1 MTTTDPT
8 SPAGSAHERPWVDP
22 QRGLT
27 SSEVAERVAAGQV
40 NDLPEAPSRTVGQI
54 FRANLLTR
62 FNFLMVGL
70 AVVPMA
76 LGSPKDALFVLVVV
90 ANTIIGSAQELRAKR
105 TLDRLSVLS
114 APKAHVVRDG
124 NVAALA
130 ISALVLD
137 DVIELR
143 PGTEVPA
150 DAVVVRS
157 DGLELDESLLT
168 GESDTVGKGPGDDV
182 LSGSFIAAGNGRAQV
197 VKVGADAY
205 AAKLAEQARRFTL
218 VHSELMATIN
228 RIIQIVT
235 WILVPVAVLQFV
247 SSVYW
252 SDSSLKEG
260 LLGAVASVVG
270 MVPEGLVLLTSV
282 AFAVGVVRLAR
293 HRTLVQELP
302 AIEVLARV
310 DTICVDKTGTITE
323 GALDL
328 AAIVPIG
335 PPDGDGDGGD
345 GQPSRTP
352 AKRSGAG
359 DLSHAALGAIAA
371 AEPDPNATMH
381 AVREHTDG
389 QAPDWSPTGRI
400 PFSSARKWSAYS
412 FAERGSWVIGAPEL
426 VLGDGFAAMRQ
437 AVDEH
442 AAEGQRVLLL
452 AHSDAPLAG
461 EQLPQPLEPV
471 SLVLFEDRIRAD
483 APETLAYFAAQD
495 VHLKVISGDNPTTVG
510 AVARRAGL
518 ASEAAPIDARELPD
532 RTG

>member
-1 MTTTDPT
+1 M
-8 SPAGSAHERPWVDP
+8 
-22 QRGLT
+22 
-27 SSEVAERVAAGQV
+27 
-40 NDLPEAPSRTVGQI
+40 
-54 FRANLLTR
+54 
-62 FNFLMVGL
+62 
-70 AVVPMA
+70 
-76 LGSPKDALFVLVVV
+76 
-90 ANTIIGSAQELRAKR
+90 
-105 TLDRLSVLS
+105 
-114 APKAHVVRDG
+114 
-124 NVAALA
+124 
-130 ISALVLD
+130 
-137 DVIELR
+137 
-143 PGTEVPA
+143 
-150 DAVVVRS
+150 RS

-282 AFAVGVVRLAR
+282 AFAVGVVRLAK

-335 PPDGDGDGGD
+335 PPDGDGGSTGD
-345 GQPSRTP
+345 GDGDQPATRT
-352 AKRSGAG
+352 
-359 DLSHAALGAIAA
+359 
-371 AEPDPNATMH
+371 
-381 AVREHTDG
+381 
-389 QAPDWSPTGRI
+389 
-400 PFSSARKWSAYS
+400 AR
-412 FAERGSWVIGAPEL
+412 
-426 VLGDGFAAMRQ
+426 
-437 AVDEH
+437 
-442 AAEGQRVLLL
+442 
-452 AHSDAPLAG
+452 
-461 EQLPQPLEPV
+461 
-471 SLVLFEDRIRAD
+471 
-483 APETLAYFAAQD
+483 
-495 VHLKVISGDNPTTVG
+495 
-510 AVARRAGL
+510 
-518 ASEAAPIDARELPD
+518 
-532 RTG
+532 